1 MGLVYHPKSFL
12 FLSSSYSCRQN
23 AYLKQYYNI
32 VNLGKNLLRLIMK
45 KIIAFICLIL
55 FTSANASG
63 HLSDKDKKAA
73 LKCTGLYY
81 ANSMIPQG
89 TLELDKIVFNIA
101 AKKFLTSYLIKE
113 GVKEDFINKEL
124 NKSVDELYGKPYDEK
139 KTGDCN
145 KYIYKLIPES
155 KAEIDKLVKSGIY

>member
-1 MGLVYHPKSFL
+1 MILT
-12 FLSSSYSCRQN
+12 
-23 AYLKQYYNI
+23 NI
-32 VNLGKNLLRLIMK
+32 KIMK
-45 KIIAFICLIL
+45 KTIVILIL
-55 FTSANASG
+55 LFFNSAYAMG
-63 HLSDKDKKAA
+63 HLSEKDRKAT

-89 TLELDKIVFNIA
+89 TLELDKIVFSIA
-101 AKKFLTSYLIKE
+101 AKKYLTSYLVKE
-113 GVKEDFINKEL
+113 GVKEDLVNTEL

-139 KTGDCN
+139 KTGDCT

>member
-1 MGLVYHPKSFL
+1 MILT
-12 FLSSSYSCRQN
+12 
-23 AYLKQYYNI
+23 NI
-32 VNLGKNLLRLIMK
+32 IIMK
-45 KIIAFICLIL
+45 KTFVIFIFLF
-55 FTSANASG
+55 FTSAYAMG
-63 HLSDKDKKAA
+63 HLSEKDRKAT

-89 TLELDKIVFNIA
+89 TLELDKIVFSIA
-101 AKKFLTSYLIKE
+101 AKKYLTSYLIKE
-113 GVKEDFINKEL
+113 GVKEDLVNTEL

-139 KTGDCN
+139 KTGDCT

>member
-1 MGLVYHPKSFL
+1 
-12 FLSSSYSCRQN
+12 
-23 AYLKQYYNI
+23 
-32 VNLGKNLLRLIMK
+32 MK
-45 KIIAFICLIL
+45 KIITLVSL
-55 FTSANASG
+55 FLFSVANAAG
-63 HLSDKDKKAA
+63 HLSEKDKKAT

-89 TLELDKIVFNIA
+89 TLELDKIVFSIA
-101 AKKFLTSYLIKE
+101 AKKYLTSYLIKE
-113 GVKEDFINKEL
+113 GTKEDFINIEL

-139 KTGDCN
+139 KTSNCN

>member
-1 MGLVYHPKSFL
+1 MKIIITFVSL
-12 FLSSSYSCRQN
+12 FLIS
-23 AYLKQYYNI
+23 
-32 VNLGKNLLRLIMK
+32 V
-45 KIIAFICLIL
+45 
-55 FTSANASG
+55 ANAAG
-63 HLSDKDKKAA
+63 HLSEKDKKAT

-89 TLELDKIVFNIA
+89 TLELDKIVFSIA
-101 AKKFLTSYLIKE
+101 AKKYLTSYLITE
-113 GVKEDFINKEL
+113 GMKEDFINKEL

-139 KTGDCN
+139 KTSDCN

>member
-1 MGLVYHPKSFL
+1 MILT
-12 FLSSSYSCRQN
+12 
-23 AYLKQYYNI
+23 NI
-32 VNLGKNLLRLIMK
+32 KIMRK
-45 KIIAFICLIL
+45 TFVILIL
-55 FTSANASG
+55 LFFTSAYAMG
-63 HLSDKDKKAA
+63 HLSEKDRKAT

-89 TLELDKIVFNIA
+89 TLELDKIVFSIA
-101 AKKFLTSYLIKE
+101 AKKYLTSYLVKE
-113 GVKEDFINKEL
+113 GVKEDLVNTEL

-139 KTGDCN
+139 KTSDCT

>member
-1 MGLVYHPKSFL
+1 
-12 FLSSSYSCRQN
+12 
-23 AYLKQYYNI
+23 
-32 VNLGKNLLRLIMK
+32 MK
-45 KIIAFICLIL
+45 KIITSVSL
-55 FTSANASG
+55 FLFSVANAAG
-63 HLSDKDKKAA
+63 HLSEKDKKAT

-89 TLELDKIVFNIA
+89 TLELDKIVFSIA
-101 AKKFLTSYLIKE
+101 AKKYLTSYLIKE
-113 GVKEDFINKEL
+113 GTKEDFINIEL

-139 KTGDCN
+139 KTSNCN

>member
-1 MGLVYHPKSFL
+1 MKIIITFVSLFL
-12 FLSSSYSCRQN
+12 FS
-23 AYLKQYYNI
+23 
-32 VNLGKNLLRLIMK
+32 V
-45 KIIAFICLIL
+45 
-55 FTSANASG
+55 ANAAG
-63 HLSDKDKKAA
+63 HLSEKDKKAT

-89 TLELDKIVFNIA
+89 TLELDKIIFSIA
-101 AKKFLTSYLIKE
+101 AKKYLTSYLITE
-113 GVKEDFINKEL
+113 GMKEDFINKEL
-124 NKSVDELYGKPYDEK
+124 NKSVDELYGKSYDEK

>member
-1 MGLVYHPKSFL
+1 
-12 FLSSSYSCRQN
+12 
-23 AYLKQYYNI
+23 
-32 VNLGKNLLRLIMK
+32 MK
-45 KIIAFICLIL
+45 KIIT
-55 FTSANASG
+55 FTSLFLFSVANAAG
-63 HLSDKDKKAA
+63 HLSEKDKKAT

-89 TLELDKIVFNIA
+89 TLKLDKIVFSIS
-101 AKKFLTSYLIKE
+101 AKKYLTSYLIKE
-113 GVKEDFINKEL
+113 GVKEDYINTEL

-139 KTGDCN
+139 KTGECN